1 MWRASVRNLLAHK
14 VRLAL
19 SGLAIVLG
27 VAFVSGTMI
36 FTDTLSRTF
45 TDLFASTAADVNVE
59 AESAFDSGL
68 TGTGEGTGTA
78 STVPAGVV
86 DTVLGVDGVAAAAGY
101 VQAEGVYVLDRDGD
115 VLDTGGAPGIGISW
129 EPERALS
136 SSTLVDGR
144 APEGPAQVALDV
156 DSAEKAGYTLGDT
169 VPVLTTGPRVEAELV
184 GVFTFG
190 DTGGSAGA
198 SLTAFETP
206 VAQDLFGDP
215 GAFNGVSVAAADG
228 TTHEQLRDRVAEAL
242 GDGYTVRTADEQ
254 AAALA
259 SDFQEGL
266 AFVEIFLLAFA
277 GIALFVGTFIILNT
291 FSMLVAQRTRELALL
306 RALGA
311 GRAQV
316 TRSVLLEALVLG
328 VAGSAV
334 GLAAGFGVAAG
345 LRSLFGSFG
354 LTLDGGLVFALDT
367 VLWATAVG
375 VLVTVLAAYL
385 PARRA
390 ARTPPVAAMRDD
402 HVSVERSLRRR
413 SLVGVVVAT
422 AGVAALTAAFL
433 VDDDG
438 TAASLVGLGAL
449 ALLLGVIV
457 LSPVI
462 ARPFL
467 RGIGAV
473 LPRLFGTAGHLARE
487 NAVRNPRRTAAT
499 ASALMIGLALVS
511 AFSIIGASTNASV
524 DALIDESL
532 GADYVVST
540 AVGAPFSAEIAEEI
554 RGIDGVEAVTQ
565 QRFGQAAIDGVPTF
579 VSAVDA
585 RTLDSAVVLDYVAG
599 GTDGLQDGGLLV
611 DEDTAAS
618 HGWSVGDSVPAVLAN
633 GQRLDLTLGG
643 IYTANQ
649 AVGTVVVSLEAF
661 TAAGGEPLDR
671 FVYVDLAAGT
681 DAGIVRPELEA
692 ALDPYPVV
700 TLKDQTEFAA
710 EQKGFVD
717 QLLLIINA
725 LLALSV
731 IIAVLGIVNTLAL
744 SVIERTREIGLL
756 RAIGMDRRQ
765 LRQMIRLESVVI
777 SVYGAVMGLALGTV
791 FGLALVQALATTGIS
806 RPVVPAGR
814 MLLFLAVGAVIGV
827 LAAVWPAR
835 RAARLQVL
843 DAVATA

>member
-1 MWRASVRNLLAHK
+1 MWRATLRNLLAHK
-14 VRLAL
+14 LRLAL

-36 FTDTLSRTF
+36 FTDTLSKTF
-45 TDLFASTAADVNVE
+45 DDLFSSTASDVNVE
-59 AESAFDSGL
+59 AASAFDSGL
-68 TGTGEGTGTA
+68 EGSGA
-78 STVPAGVV
+78 VSTVSADAV
-86 DTVLGVDGVAAAAGY
+86 DEVLEVEGVAAAAGY
-101 VQAEGVYVLDRDGD
+101 VQAEGVYVLDRDGA

-129 EPERALS
+129 EPDRQLS

-156 DSAEKAGYTLGDT
+156 DSAEKAGYALGDS

-198 SLTAFETP
+198 SLAAFDTAT
-206 VAQDLFGDP
+206 AQELFGEP
-215 GAFNGVSVAAADG
+215 GRFDGISVLAADG
-228 TTHEQLRDRVAEAL
+228 VTDAQLRDRVAAAL

-259 SDFQEGL
+259 GDFQEGL
-266 AFVEIFLLAFA
+266 AFVEVFLLAFA

-316 TRSVLLEALVLG
+316 TRSVLAEALVLG
-328 VAGSAV
+328 VVGSAV
-334 GLAAGFGVAAG
+334 GLAGGFGVAAG
-345 LRSLFGSFG
+345 LRGLFGSFG

-367 VLWATAVG
+367 VVWAVAVG
-375 VLVTVLAAYL
+375 VLVTVTAAYL

-390 ARTPPVAAMRDD
+390 AKTPPVAAMRDD
-402 HVSVERSLRRR
+402 HVAVERSLFRRTV
-413 SLVGVVVAT
+413 VGSVVAV
-422 AGVAALTAAFL
+422 AGGAALVAALV
-433 VDDDG
+433 VDDG
-438 TAASLVGLGAL
+438 STAASLVGLGAL
-449 ALLLGVIV
+449 ALLLGAIA
-457 LSPVI
+457 LSPVL

-467 RGIGAV
+467 RGIGAA
-473 LPRLFGTAGHLARE
+473 LPRLFGTAGRLARE

-499 ASALMIGLALVS
+499 ASALMVGLALVS
-511 AFSIIGASTNASV
+511 GFSIIGASTSASV
-524 DALIDESL
+524 DALVEESL

-540 AVGAPFSAEIAEEI
+540 AVGAPFSAEIAEQI

-565 QRFGQAAIDGVPTF
+565 QRFGQAAFDGAPTF
-579 VSAVDA
+579 ISAIDA
-585 RTLDSAVVLDYVAG
+585 DTLDSALVLDYVSG
-599 GTDGLQDGGLLV
+599 GTEGLRDGGLLV

-618 HGWSVGDSVPAVLAN
+618 NGWSVGDSVPAVLAN
-633 GQRLDLTLGG
+633 GRPLDLTLGG
-643 IYTANQ
+643 IYAANQ
-649 AVGTVVVSLEAF
+649 AAGTVVVSLDAF

-671 FVYVDLAAGT
+671 FVYVDLAADA
-681 DAGIVRPELEA
+681 DAGAVRSQLEGT
-692 ALDPYPVV
+692 LEPYPVV
-700 TLKDQTEFAA
+700 TLKDQAEFAA
-710 EQKGFVD
+710 EQRGFVD

-765 LRQMIRLESVVI
+765 LRSMVRLESVVI
-777 SVYGAVMGLALGTV
+777 SVYGAVMGLVLGTV
-791 FGLALVQALATTGIS
+791 LGLALVQALATAGIS

-835 RAARLQVL
+835 RAARLRVL

>member
-1 MWRASVRNLLAHK
+1 VWRATLRNLLAHK
-14 VRLAL
+14 LRLAL

-36 FTDTLSRTF
+36 FTDTLSKTF
-45 TDLFASTAADVNVE
+45 NDLFSSTAADVNVE
-59 AESAFDSGL
+59 AAAAFDSSFA
-68 TGTGEGTGTA
+68 GEGTGTA
-78 STVPAGVV
+78 STVPESAV
-86 DTVLGVDGVAAAAGY
+86 DTVRDVEGVAAAAGF
-101 VQAEGVYVLDRDGD
+101 VQNEGVYVLDRDGA

-129 EPERALS
+129 EPDPELS

-144 APEGPAQVALDV
+144 APEGVAEVALDV
-156 DSAEKAGYTLGDT
+156 DSAEKAGYSLGDT

-184 GVFTFG
+184 GTFSFG
-190 DTGGSAGA
+190 DSGGLAGA
-198 SLTAFETP
+198 SLVAFETP
-206 VAQDLFGDP
+206 TAQDLFGTL
-215 GAFNGVSVAAADG
+215 GQFNGISVLAADG
-228 TTHEQLRDRVAEAL
+228 TTQEQLRDRVAAAL
-242 GDGYTVRTADEQ
+242 GDGYTVRTAAEQ
-254 AAALA
+254 ADALA
-259 SDFQEGL
+259 GDFQEGL
-266 AFVEIFLLAFA
+266 AFIEIFLLVFA
-277 GIALFVGTFIILNT
+277 GVALFVGTFIILNT

-311 GRAQV
+311 RRAQV
-316 TRSVLLEALVLG
+316 TRSVLAEALVLG
-328 VAGSAV
+328 VAGSTV

-345 LRSLFGSFG
+345 LRALFGSFG

-367 VLWATAVG
+367 VVWSYAVG
-375 VLVTVLAAYL
+375 VLVTLLAAYL

-413 SLVGVVVAT
+413 TAIGSVVAA
-422 AGVAALTAAFL
+422 AGVAALVAAYV
-433 VDDDG
+433 VDDSG
-438 TAASLVGLGAL
+438 TAASLVGLGAVG
-449 ALLLGVIV
+449 LLVGAIA

-462 ARPFL
+462 ARPFVHTV
-467 RGIGAV
+467 GAV

-499 ASALMIGLALVS
+499 ASALMVGLALVG

-524 DALIDESL
+524 DALVDESL

-540 AVGAPFSAEIAEEI
+540 AIGAPFSADIAEEI
-554 RGIDGVEAVTQ
+554 RGIDGVGAVTQ
-565 QRFGQAAIDGVPTF
+565 QRFGEAAIDGVPTF
-579 VSAVDA
+579 ISAVDA
-585 RTLDSAVVLDYVAG
+585 ATLDSALAVDYVAG
-599 GTDGLQDGGLLV
+599 GTEGLQDGGLIV

-618 HGWSVGDSVPAVLAN
+618 HGWSVGDSVPALLAN

-643 IYTANQ
+643 VYRSNQ

-661 TAAGGEPLDR
+661 TAAGGEALDR
-671 FVYVDLAAGT
+671 FVYVDLAQGVDTAEL
-681 DAGIVRPELEA
+681 RSSLEA
-692 ALDPYPVV
+692 VLEPYPVV
-700 TLKDQTEFAA
+700 TLKDQSEFAA

-765 LRQMIRLESVVI
+765 LRQMVRLESVAI
-777 SVYGAVMGLALGTV
+777 SVYGAVMGLALGAV
-791 FGLALVQALATTGIS
+791 FGLSLVGALATQGIS
-806 RPVVPAGR
+806 QQVVPAGR

-835 RAARLQVL
+835 RAARLEVL
-843 DAVATA
+843 EAIATA